1 MLNVQ
6 SLNPSA
12 CSSSRWKVP
21 ELSDLIKEEK
31 LKHHSFPFVALTE
44 TWLKSYISD
53 AQLRLPGYTVSRS
66 DRDARIGGG
75 VLLYSHVNIPVSEC
89 TKFDDGT
96 CEGIFCKFSTVKTCV
111 AVAYR
116 PPNAPLASFDA
127 LLSFFSSC
135 ISRVDDDSYD
145 LMITGDYNLPN
156 IDWHTGSLNSM
167 GTSDIQE
174 SGQSLLSFMS
184 RHLLSQYVMIPT
196 RGSNTLDLFIT
207 NNDRLVTAVQSEPTK
222 LSDHNLVDVMLAWNP
237 LHPEKSAINTFD
249 ENSFRSL
256 DFHKADFDVLR
267 SKLKE
272 MDWAELRSSS
282 SFEEF
287 PALCTETLLEIC
299 SSCVPLKTPPTG
311 RPKHINALR
320 RKRNRQS
327 ARLEALI
334 KSNAS
339 PDHIK
344 EVSNKVA
351 LLQYDIRCAHIRNL
365 EEKES
370 RAVEKI
376 KCNPKFFYSYA
387 KSLSQIRS
395 SINMLF
401 DNDESII
408 TDTKKMADLLQEQ
421 FSSVFSDP
429 DSPDVKDP
437 SFPTPVI
444 EHPQEIEDFEI
455 SEEIILSA
463 IKEINADSAPGPDG
477 VPPILL
483 KNCAKELCS
492 PLRIIWEESFERGN
506 VPMFYKETLIT
517 PLYKKGDRARAVN
530 YRPVALTSHVIKVYE
545 RILRSVMVDY
555 IDRNKLLCDNQH
567 GFRSGRSCL
576 TQLLSHI
583 DDIVKGLID
592 GADTDAI
599 YLDFAKAFDKVD
611 HRLLLAKMR
620 KLGFHEKLV
629 KWIESFLSDRKQ
641 SVVLDGVS
649 SFSAVVL
656 SGVPQGTVLGPLLFI
671 IFINDMKLCVMG
683 SIIRLFADDTRILRH
698 IFSIEDVGA
707 LQQDLNCVL
716 EWAKCNNMALNENK
730 FELLVHKHSSQSALF
745 ELPFTVLTQTYQVSS
760 GSIILPSES
769 VKDLGVMVS
778 SDLSWKPHICMIA
791 QRATKVA
798 AWVLSAFKTRDKCT
812 MLTLYKSIIRSHLEY
827 CCPLWNSS
835 SKCNI
840 QQLEGVQRSFTSR
853 IDSVQH
859 LDYWQ
864 RLRALNLMSLQRRR
878 ERYIIIHVWKILNGR
893 CPNDVDIKFLESK
906 RHGKKAVVPS
916 LTKSSSKRNQTL
928 YDNSF
933 AVIGPRLWNT
943 IPPNLHSIEDP
954 EHFKSMLTDFVKSF
968 PDEPPIPGYS
978 GRNGNSLLDWNST
991 KAEPL
996 LCGRSATL
1004 MTR

>member
-1 MLNVQ
+1 MVI
-6 SLNPSA
+6 S
-12 CSSSRWKVP
+12 
-21 ELSDLIKEEK
+21 I
-31 LKHHSFPFVALTE
+31 VAIIAIGAIVTIGVIVAIVTIGAIVAIE
-44 TWLKSYISD
+44 
-53 AQLRLPGYTVSRS
+53 ATVT
-66 DRDARIGGG
+66 IGTI
-75 VLLYSHVNIPVSEC
+75 VAI
-89 TKFDDGT
+89 GT
-96 CEGIFCKFSTVKTCV
+96 T
-111 AVAYR
+111 AVAIG
-116 PPNAPLASFDA
+116 ATVT
-127 LLSFFSSC
+127 
-135 ISRVDDDSYD
+135 I
-145 LMITGDYNLPN
+145 
-156 IDWHTGSLNSM
+156 
-167 GTSDIQE
+167 GTT
-174 SGQSLLSFMS
+174 
-184 RHLLSQYVMIPT
+184 V
-196 RGSNTLDLFIT
+196 
-207 NNDRLVTAVQSEPTK
+207 
-222 LSDHNLVDVMLAWNP
+222 
-237 LHPEKSAINTFD
+237 
-249 ENSFRSL
+249 
-256 DFHKADFDVLR
+256 
-267 SKLKE
+267 
-272 MDWAELRSSS
+272 
-282 SFEEF
+282 
-287 PALCTETLLEIC
+287 
-299 SSCVPLKTPPTG
+299 G

-370 RAVEKI
+370 RAADKI

-444 EHPQEIEDFEI
+444 EHPQEFEDFEI

-492 PLRIIWEESFERGN
+492 PLRIIWEESFERSN

-530 YRPVALTSHVIKVYE
+530 YRPVALTSQVIKVYE

-555 IDRNKLLCDNQH
+555 IDRNKLLCDNQQ
-567 GFRSGRSCL
+567 GFRSGKSCL
-576 TQLLSHI
+576 TQLLSHK

-592 GADTDAI
+592 GADTDVI

-649 SFSAVVL
+649 CT
-656 SGVPQGTVLGPLLFI
+656 QWGTP
-671 IFINDMKLCVMG
+671 
-683 SIIRLFADDTRILRH
+683 
-698 IFSIEDVGA
+698 SIEDVEA

-778 SDLSWKPHICMIA
+778 SDLSWKPHSCMIA

-840 QQLEGVQRSFTSR
+840 HQLEGVQRSFTSW

-864 RLRALNLMSLQRRR
+864 RLRALNFMSLQRRR

-968 PDEPPIPGYS
+968 PDEQPIPGYS